1 MDKLI
6 HWLKAHQLP
15 CFIKNNY
22 GIDCPGCGIQSAVI
36 HLLEGNVIKSF
47 NAYPALIPLLIS
59 LLFLLFYRLIK
70 RDWIEKVLI
79 VSLISTAII
88 IIGNFILKTVLN

>member
-36 HLLEGNVIKSF
+36 YLLEGNVIKSIS
-47 NAYPALIPLLIS
+47 AYPALLPLLIS
-59 LLFLLFYRLIK
+59 LIFFLLYKLFK

-79 VSLISTAII
+79 VTLISTAII
-88 IIGNFILKTVLN
+88 MIGNFILRTVLN